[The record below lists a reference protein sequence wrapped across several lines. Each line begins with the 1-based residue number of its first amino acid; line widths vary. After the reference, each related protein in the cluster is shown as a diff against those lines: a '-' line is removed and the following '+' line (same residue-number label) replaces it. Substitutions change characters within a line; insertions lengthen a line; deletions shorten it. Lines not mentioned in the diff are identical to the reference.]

1 MLKSFKFLDCLRVLK
16 ILQTSK
22 FLPGEEKVE
31 KLELKD
37 AENRKTIESE
47 YKKHPNRVSQSR

>member
-37 AENRKTIESE
+37 AENRKTIKSE
-47 YKKHPNRVSQSR
+47 